1 METVKAAELAH
12 IQWQDRK
19 NDFHRLNAP
28 RVCVQCLGCYNEG
41 RLNFE
46 WVEVSSD
53 LEEFQ
58 ADLKRAQARG
68 DHVPFCNAE
77 EFEWADLDNVGRYSW
92 QPWEAA
98 ALCQV
103 VEVAQDFNLPVEAVV
118 AVVESR
124 LYFHEVEEGD
134 TDIREAFEEFSEGV
148 HDNFSDWVL
157 YRFES
162 TVSQKE
168 CDDHE
173 ASGLALW
180 FPLDLDYAERELEH
194 YYNWHRIA
202 DHNGGGVI
210 VWRSC

>member
-1 METVKAAELAH
+1 MGTVKAAELAH

-28 RVCVQCLGCYNEG
+28 RVCVQCLGCYNDG
-41 RLNFE
+41 RLAFE

-58 ADLKRAQARG
+58 ADLKRAQEG
-68 DHVPFCNAE
+68 LDHVAFCNAE

-103 VEVAQDFNLPVEAVV
+103 VEVAQDYHLPVEAVV

-124 LYFHEVEEGD
+124 LYFHDIEEGD
-134 TDIREAFEEFSEGV
+134 TEIADCFAEFSCGVWGSFSEYVENLFEE
-148 HDNFSDWVL
+148 
-157 YRFES
+157 
-162 TVSQKE
+162 TISQKE
-168 CDDHE
+168 YDEHQN
-173 ASGLALW
+173 SGLALW
-180 FPLDLDYAERELEH
+180 FPLDLDYAERELGH
-194 YYNWHRIA
+194 YYDWHRIA

>member
-19 NDFHRLNAP
+19 DDFHRLNAP
-28 RVCVQCLGCYNEG
+28 RVCVQCLGCYNDG
-41 RLNFE
+41 RLSFE

-53 LEEFQ
+53 LEEFL
-58 ADLKRAQARG
+58 ADLKRAQEG
-68 DHVPFCNAE
+68 LDHVPFCNAE
-77 EFEWADLDNVGRYSW
+77 EFEWADLDNVGRYGW
-92 QPWEAA
+92 QPHEAA

-124 LYFHEVEEGD
+124 LFLHEVEEGD
-134 TDIREAFEEFSEGV
+134 TDIREAFEEFSCGV
-148 HDNFSDWVL
+148 WGSFSEYVEDL
-157 YRFES
+157 FEN

-173 ASGLALW
+173 ASGLSMW
-180 FPLDLDYAERELEH
+180 YPLDLDSAERRLEFD
-194 YYNWHRIA
+194 YNWHRIA

-210 VWRSC
+210 VWRSW

>member
-1 METVKAAELAH
+1 METVKAAERAH

-28 RVCVQCLGCYNEG
+28 RVCVQCLGCYNDG
-41 RLNFE
+41 RLSFE

-58 ADLKRAQARG
+58 ADLKRAQEG
-68 DHVPFCNAE
+68 LDHVAFCNAE

-103 VEVAQDFNLPVEAVV
+103 VEVAQDYNLPVEAVV
-118 AVVESR
+118 AVVER
-124 LYFHEVEEGD
+124 HVYFHRVEEGD

-157 YRFES
+157 HRFES

-168 CDDHE
+168 CDDHQD
-173 ASGLALW
+173 SGLALW
-180 FPLDLDYAERELEH
+180 YPLDLDYAERQLGH
-194 YYNWHRIA
+194 YYDWHRIA

>member
-28 RVCVQCLGCYNEG
+28 RVCVQCLGCYSEG
-41 RLNFE
+41 RLSFE

-53 LEEFQ
+53 LEEFL
-58 ADLKRAQARG
+58 ADLKRAQEG
-68 DHVPFCNAE
+68 LDHVPFCNAE

-92 QPWEAA
+92 QPHEAA

-124 LYFHEVEEGD
+124 LFLHEVEEGD
-134 TDIREAFEEFSEGV
+134 NDIREAFEEFSCGV
-148 HDNFSDWVL
+148 WGSFSEYVEDL
-157 YRFES
+157 FEN

-168 CDDHE
+168 CDDHQD
-173 ASGLALW
+173 SGLALW
-180 FPLDLDYAERELEH
+180 YPLDLDYAERQLEFD
-194 YYNWHRIA
+194 YNWHRMA

-210 VWRSC
+210 IWRSW

>member
-41 RLNFE
+41 RLSFE

-53 LEEFQ
+53 LEEFL
-58 ADLKRAQARG
+58 ADLKRAQEG
-68 DHVPFCNAE
+68 LDHVPFCNAE

-118 AVVESR
+118 AVVESWIWIP
-124 LYFHEVEEGD
+124 EVEEGD
-134 TDIREAFEEFSEGV
+134 YDIREAFEEFSCGV
-148 HDNFSDWVL
+148 WGSFTEYVED
-157 YRFES
+157 RFEN

-168 CDDHE
+168 YDDHQN
-173 ASGLALW
+173 SGLSMW
-180 FPLDLDYAERELEH
+180 FPLDLEYAERELGH

>member
-19 NDFHRLNAP
+19 DDFHRLNAP
-28 RVCVQCLGCYNEG
+28 RVCVQCLGCYNDG
-41 RLNFE
+41 RLSFE

-53 LEEFQ
+53 LEEFL
-58 ADLKRAQARG
+58 ADLKRAQEG
-68 DHVPFCNAE
+68 LDHVPFCNAE
-77 EFEWADLDNVGRYSW
+77 EFEWADLDNVGNWWRPY
-92 QPWEAA
+92 EAA

-118 AVVESR
+118 AVVEPHV
-124 LYFHEVEEGD
+124 YFHKVEEGD
-134 TDIREAFEEFSEGV
+134 TDIRNAFEEFSCGV
-148 HDNFSDWVL
+148 WGSFSEYVEDL
-157 YRFES
+157 FEN

-168 CDDHE
+168 CDDHQD
-173 ASGLALW
+173 SGLALW
-180 FPLDLDYAERELEH
+180 YPLDLDYAERALEH
-194 YYNWHRIA
+194 EYNWHRIA